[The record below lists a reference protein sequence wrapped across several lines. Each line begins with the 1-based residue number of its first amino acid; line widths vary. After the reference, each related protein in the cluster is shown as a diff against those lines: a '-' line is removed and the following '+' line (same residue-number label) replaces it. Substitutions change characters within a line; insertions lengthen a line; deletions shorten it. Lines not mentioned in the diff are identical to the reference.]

1 MARINDVAAGL
12 RSSLGRLSG
21 PRARCAVALLVA
33 LASCGGPPFNSYDP
47 PPGFAI
53 RITTAYP
60 DAQARYVGS
69 RYRGERVIDLTD
81 DPTFSPLGTIYS
93 FLGWVYWG
101 KWTTF
106 DGTRWPATWMFFT
119 LAGCGEGT
127 NFSGD
132 IRHKLIETTCVP
144 KTPGTTSLSPN
155 SYSAD
160 NPPAVLTLSFD
171 SVPSGTAA
179 AVYVVDG
186 AATTVIQGYDTT
198 VWDGHAQVP
207 TPSLSPGSY
216 KVLIEFD
223 QVSGIDG
230 GYADLTVS
238 GSAAA
243 TYVYGGQSLNP
254 EGSVSSP
261 NGRFVLKYQNDG
273 NLVLYDNGGAA
284 WAINCWPECNGTGF
298 GGNPF
303 QPAGYATMQ
312 SDGNFVVYNA
322 YGNPVWHTWTYGN
335 PGAYLAIKDDGG
347 LVVYSSGG
355 TQLWSR

>member
-1 MARINDVAAGL
+1 MARTNDLAPGS
-12 RSSLGRLSG
+12 RSSLGWLAG
-21 PRARCAVALLVA
+21 PRSRCAVALLVA
-33 LASCGGPPFNSYDP
+33 LVSCGGPPFNSYDP

-53 RITTAYP
+53 RITTPYP
-60 DAQARYVGS
+60 AAQARYVGS
-69 RYRGERVIDLTD
+69 QLRGEHAVDLI
-81 DPTFSPLGTIYS
+81 DPTFTPLGSVYTL
-93 FLGWVYWG
+93 LGWVYWG

-106 DGTRWPATWMFFT
+106 NGTRWPARWAFVT
-119 LAGCGEGT
+119 LAGCGQGT
-127 NFSGD
+127 GASVD
-132 IRHKLIETTCVP
+132 IRLKLIDLTCVP
-144 KTPGTTSLSPN
+144 RLPGTTSVSPS
-155 SYSAD
+155 SYAAD
-160 NPPAVLTLSFD
+160 SPPAVLTLSFD

-179 AVYVVDG
+179 AVYVVDD

-216 KVLIEFD
+216 KVLIEFEED
-223 QVSGIDG
+223 SGIDG
-230 GYADLTVS
+230 GHADLTVS
-238 GSAAA
+238 GGSSA
-243 TYVYGGQSLNP
+243 TYMYGGQSLNP

-273 NLVLYDNGGAA
+273 NFVLYDNGGAA
-284 WAINCWPECNGTGF
+284 WAINCWPECSGTGF

-312 SDGNFVVYNA
+312 SDGNLVVYNG
-322 YGNPVWHTWTYGN
+322 YGQPVWHTWTYGN

-355 TQLWSR
+355 TPLWSR